1 MKHTIT
7 ISRFKAKHQNR
18 LTLIQALREYNPGMG
33 LREAKEAMEKML
45 EGEPIVIEIE
55 GERLEAFS
63 AILTEL
69 NVEFQVGSPGSELE
83 EIRNEPAV
91 LMAQFLFEHPFE
103 LDQASI
109 LEELRK
115 EFARVETG
123 SAADESDKPFLY
135 FFPDYS
141 VTYGD
146 KSAPAQCVIFVP
158 ENQQAKPEK
167 FVPALQQSWHWPEA
181 KEIVPKCKYAFHVLD
196 FLSSGLPY
204 KRRAE
209 YYQKFITALIKAT
222 RPQAVHFGGSD
233 KLVNPFA
240 YALAVTEEEPD
251 TLHGMMNVR
260 FFNIS
265 NGAEGEMFMDTL
277 GLHVLGLPDFQVRFT
292 GLDPSEVSGLL
303 NAYGNYIYEHGV
315 VIQAGNTI
323 QGLRAEDIWTCYFAD
338 ALVGPP
344 RAVIDLETNQQEDAR
359 DT

>member
-1 MKHTIT
+1 MKHTVT

-33 LREAKEAMEKML
+33 LRKAKEAMEKML
-45 EGEPIVIEIE
+45 EGEPVIIEIE
-55 GERLEAFS
+55 GEKLEAFS

-69 NVEFQVGSPGSELE
+69 NVEFQVGALESEPE
-83 EIRNEPAV
+83 EIRNEPTV
-91 LMAQFLFEHPFE
+91 LMAQFLFEQPFA
-103 LDQASI
+103 LNQANI
-109 LEELRK
+109 LEELRR

-123 SAADESDKPFLY
+123 SDADESDKPFLY

-141 VTYGD
+141 VTYAD

-158 ENQQAKPEK
+158 ENQQAKSEK
-167 FVPALQQSWHWPEA
+167 FVPALQQSWHWPQA
-181 KEIVPKCKYAFHVLD
+181 KEIVPKCKYAFHVMD

-222 RPQAVHFGGSD
+222 RPQAVHFDGSD

-240 YALAVTEEEPD
+240 YALALTEEEPEV
-251 TLHGMMNVR
+251 LHGMMNVR
-260 FFNIS
+260 LFNIS

-277 GLHVLGLPDFQVRFT
+277 GLHVLGLPDIQVRFT
-292 GLDPSEVSGLL
+292 GLDPGRVSGLL
-303 NAYGNYIYEHGV
+303 TAYGNYIYEHGI

-323 QGLRAEDIWTCYFAD
+323 QGLEAEDVWTCYFAD
-338 ALVGPP
+338 ALVGPA
-344 RAVIDLETNQQEDAR
+344 RVTIDLETNQQADGQ